1 MSAIA
6 LPPELETALSRIE
19 RQLEAIS
26 AAQGQEDPAALE
38 SLSGVL
44 RQLVL
49 DFSALVEGRSEAFAS
64 TQSQHRL
71 KKIAQSLSSQREGL
85 IRRSVS
91 VERALQALIPAAADA
106 STYVASAGAAYG
118 LGRRRY
124 EA

>member
-1 MSAIA
+1 MMSAA
-6 LPPELETALSRIE
+6 VLSPELEAALSQIE

-26 AAQGQEDPAALE
+26 AAVGQGDPAALE
-38 SLSGVL
+38 SLSSVL

-49 DFSALVEGRSEAFAS
+49 DFSGLVEGRSEAFAS

-85 IRRSVS
+85 IRRSAS
-91 VERALQALIPAAADA
+91 VERALHALIPATDA
-106 STYVASAGAAYG
+106 TTYVPSAASAYGA
-118 LGRRRY
+118 GRRRY